1 MNIFKNYTFSW
12 WQVGIFKLSVLAF
25 GVSIGAYWNSFFS
38 QHLTLWIVIAVV
50 SGLYIGY
57 ISLNK

>member
-25 GVSIGAYWNSFFS
+25 GVSIGAYWSSFFS
-38 QHLTLWIVIAVV
+38 QYITLLIVIAVV

-57 ISLNK
+57 ISLKK